1 MTRNDLEMR
10 KLYADLKKYAMRRFE
25 EKHQHFVEEL
35 VRCSMIQM
43 VKAEEIHDLRT
54 YTAKR
59 RWCAHVLDEEY
70 IRLKN
75 KIGVVF

>member
-35 VRCSMIQM
+35 VQRSMIQM
-43 VKAEEIHDLRT
+43 VEENHDLKT

-59 RWCAHVLDEEY
+59 RWCAHVLDEEC

-75 KIGVVF
+75 KIDVVF

>member
-1 MTRNDLEMR
+1 MPRNDLEMR
-10 KLYADLKKYAMRRFE
+10 KLYADLKKYAMRQFE

-35 VRCSMIQM
+35 VQRSMIQM
-43 VKAEEIHDLRT
+43 LNETHDFKT

-59 RWCAHVLDEEY
+59 HWCVNVLDEEY

-75 KIGVVF
+75 KIGIIF